1 MLTLKLQVKENP
13 KDPTNIEVKL
23 IVPKDLGN
31 STEQEQALAKWTI
44 EKINEI
50 FEKKGN

>member
-1 MLTLKLQVKENP
+1 MLTLKLQIKENP
-13 KDPTNIEVKL
+13 KDPSNIEVKL
-23 IVPKDLGN
+23 IVPEDLGK

-44 EKINEI
+44 EQINEL

>member
-1 MLTLKLQVKENP
+1 MLTLKLQIKENP

-23 IVPKDLGN
+23 IVPKDLKD
-31 STEQEQALAKWTI
+31 STEQEQSLAKWTV
-44 EKINEI
+44 EQINEL